1 MSIVRLSPIKEP
13 EDIRRDMDR
22 LFEEFFAPHRR
33 RLSWRRPLEAE
44 AIVPNID
51 MFDRKTEIVIRVDI
65 PEAEKDNIELT
76 VTKDTLTIK
85 GSIKQDEI
93 IKSEDY
99 YARERSF
106 GTFARTI
113 TLPQEVDSSKAKAS
127 YKNGVLEITLPQN
140 EEVKPAEIKVE
151 IGG

>member
-1 MSIVRLSPIKEP
+1 MSVVKWSPIKEL
-13 EDIRRDMDR
+13 EDMRRDMDR
-22 LFEEFFAPHRR
+22 LFEEFFTPHRR
-33 RLSWRRPLEAE
+33 MFSWRRPLEAE

-51 MFDRKTEIVIRVDI
+51 MFDRKTEIVIRVDL
-65 PEAEKDNIELT
+65 PGVEKDNIELT

-85 GSIKQDEI
+85 GSIKQDET
-93 IKSEDY
+93 IKDEDY

-113 TLPQEVDSSKAKAS
+113 TLPQEVDSTKAKAS
-127 YKNGVLEITLPQN
+127 YKNGVLEITLPKK
-140 EEVKPAEIKVE
+140 EEAKPAEIKVE